1 MAAGA
6 AGAQPATDR
15 RAVFDD
21 SGSLMARLGPFVERY
36 LQSSASLSW
45 RATGIFGIIVTLC
58 GLPIILNPAFMDSL
72 VRVLTGSLLVLV
84 SLFWL
89 YQTMSESERLIST
102 ATSLRMYS
110 AGIAL
115 VGGTSLILAEYVEQM
130 SDSSARLTLGFTVI
144 FIGIIG
150 LASIWFRALTADQRL
165 AAIGINEF
173 MILLGVINFIQL
185 RNDQRFFDRQGW
197 LMLAA
202 GCALIV
208 YA

>member
-1 MAAGA
+1 
-6 AGAQPATDR
+6 
-15 RAVFDD
+15 
-21 SGSLMARLGPFVERY
+21 
-36 LQSSASLSW
+36 
-45 RATGIFGIIVTLC
+45 
-58 GLPIILNPAFMDSL
+58 MDSL
-72 VRVLTGSLLVLV
+72 VRVLTGSLLVQV

-102 ATSLRMYS
+102 ATSLRMYL